1 MAGLA
6 QGRSALPF
14 LWMPRNADR
23 HRSQCRDRLR
33 AGARVRRGP
42 GALVRLANP

>member
-6 QGRSALPF
+6 AGSSALPF

-23 HRSQCRDRLR
+23 HRLRCCWRLR

-42 GALVRLANP
+42 GALVRQVNP